1 MTIEE
6 YRANPVLLGFGGEPG
21 PAVGNIE
28 THECTVEDGTKI
40 RLRVY
45 YPKNFDKKSGN
56 KLPAYINVHGGG
68 VQHLSTQ

>member
-1 MTIEE
+1 
-6 YRANPVLLGFGGEPG
+6 
-21 PAVGNIE
+21 
-28 THECTVEDGTKI
+28 
-40 RLRVY
+40 LRVY